1 MSGSAHTEDFLNF
14 DEAVEFLRT
23 TPSTLYKW
31 LQADKIPAHKLG
43 RQWRFVRRELEA
55 HLAGHSGGQSGG
67 QNWGSAAGP
76 GTLSSTATRARL
88 HQEILKFASFLS
100 NRRSALSQPLSPSK
114 EEKMEFEA
122 SRLAESLIWDAFD
135 QQSPLIHISPRAGR
149 YEISYRS
156 NSGLEQ
162 LTLIS
167 EDLFHA
173 LDHSWRSNSQSI
185 HREDSRR
192 LLLLRENQVRE
203 NPERSFEEVVQ
214 VRYEKL
220 QTANGPRLLLRL
232 WSAEKVAPSL
242 EKAVQSEATR
252 QTFLKW
258 LSRSHGMLV
267 IAGGPASGKTTT
279 TLSMLRHLQEQRL
292 AVFSIEDV
300 AEILIDGVQH
310 VEMAQR
316 SDEALREA
324 FERVYASDPDVV
336 ALGMGELG
344 ELETPALQSALRAAK
359 SGHLV
364 ILHLDAKS
372 HEDVS
377 DRMLRALGRDYEDHL
392 IGISI
397 QRLEP
402 TGRGSEMRA
411 TYQLKEYSKLA

>member
-1 MSGSAHTEDFLNF
+1 MSGSTRTEDFLNF

-55 HLAGHSGGQSGG
+55 HLSGHSSGPTFG
-67 QNWGSAAGP
+67 LGV

-100 NRRSALSQPLSPSK
+100 SRRSTLSQPLASSK

-122 SRLAESLIWDAFD
+122 SRLAENLIWDAVD

-149 YEISYRS
+149 YEVSYRS
-156 NSGLEQ
+156 SSGLEQ

-167 EDLFHA
+167 EDLFLA
-173 LDHSWRSNSQSI
+173 LDESWKSNSQSI

-192 LLLLRENQVRE
+192 LHLLRENQQR
-203 NPERSFEEVVQ
+203 NSEEVVQ

-220 QTANGPRLLLRL
+220 QTANGPRLLLRI

-242 EKAVQSEATR
+242 ERAVQDEATR
-252 QTFLKW
+252 QSFLKW
-258 LSRSHGMLV
+258 LSRTHGMIV

-279 TLSMLRHLQEQRL
+279 ALSVLRHLQEQRL

-310 VEMAQR
+310 VEMAHR

-402 TGRGSEMRA
+402 TGRGAERRA
-411 TYQLKEYSKLA
+411 TYQLKEFAKIS